1 MSGTVLKTMIVS
13 NAFFVSITQ
22 FNKRTA
28 WLLDFFHIFTQPI
41 KFYTFYY
48 VLKSTE

>member
-13 NAFFVSITQ
+13 NAFFLFLLLSSI
-22 FNKRTA
+22 KG
-28 WLLDFFHIFTQPI
+28 LLDFFHIFTQSI

>member
-13 NAFFVSITQ
+13 NASITQ